1 MSRDLTGT
9 LLVLL
14 STAGYAFFSILT
26 KIALGTGMLPFD
38 LALWRFVL
46 AAAIFWASF
55 PLWRKWA
62 RLSQLTRR
70 DIITMLLLGVLFTGG
85 ALTAFFALGTS
96 VTASTYTLLVN
107 TSPALVALL
116 SVLMGDRLSMAAWG
130 AVGMAL
136 VGSALTLQGDLG
148 GAGVGALLLPIL
160 NAIFIAFY
168 VALAAR
174 FTSHIPGITSGIF
187 VITGALATLLVFSL
201 FWGIHLPPPG
211 AWWPVLGIAVFGTV
225 VGIAALLAGMNYMP
239 AYRASLIQSAGPP
252 ATLIMAALILG
263 DHLTAIQLIGGALIL
278 ASVVL
283 VSVVERRL
291 KLPPSGAVVT

>member
-9 LLVLL
+9 MLVLL

-26 KIALGTGMLPFD
+26 KIALGMGMRPFD
-38 LALWRFVL
+38 LAVWRFVL

-55 PLWRKWA
+55 PFWRKWA

-70 DIITMLLLGVLFTGG
+70 DTITMLLLGVLFTGG
-85 ALTAFFALGTS
+85 ALTAFFALSTGIS
-96 VTASTYTLLVN
+96 ASTYTLLVN

-116 SVLMGDRLSMAAWG
+116 SVLLGDRLSLVAWG

-148 GAGVGALLLPIL
+148 GAGWGALLLPIL
-160 NAIFIAFY
+160 NAIFIAVY

-174 FTSHIPGITSGIF
+174 FTRHIPGITTGIF
-187 VITGALATLLVFSL
+187 VISGALITLLVFSVL
-201 FWGIHLPPPG
+201 WGIQLPPPG
-211 AWWPVLGIAVFGTV
+211 AWWPVLGIAIFGTV
-225 VGIAALLAGMNYMP
+225 VGIAALLAGMNYIP

-252 ATLIMAALILG
+252 ATLILAALILG
-263 DHLTAIQLIGGALIL
+263 DHLTVIQLMGGALIL

-283 VSVVERRL
+283 VSVIERRMTT
-291 KLPPSGAVVT
+291 PVSGAPLS